1 MNIGVEMNLLEA
13 VRVAKTKDCYALI
26 VKLRALE
33 ASASRGEKKL
43 LQSIEA
49 ELLLNGGCECCID
62 NKKGVTA

>member
-13 VRVAKTKDCYALI
+13 VRVAKTKDCYSLI

-43 LQSIEA
+43 IQSIQA
-49 ELLLNGGCECCID
+49 ELLLNGGCECCIED
-62 NKKGVTA
+62 KKGVTA

>member
-1 MNIGVEMNLLEA
+1 MNIRVEMNLLEA
-13 VRVAKTKDCYALI
+13 VRTAKTKDCYSLV
-26 VKLRALE
+26 VKLRALK

-62 NKKGVTA
+62 NKKVVRT

>member
-13 VRVAKTKDCYALI
+13 VRTAKTKDCYALI

-33 ASASRGEKKL
+33 ASATRGEKKL
-43 LQSIEA
+43 LVMIES

-62 NKKGVTA
+62 NKKVVRT

>member
-1 MNIGVEMNLLEA
+1 MNIRVEIDLLEA
-13 VRVAKTKDCYALI
+13 VRTAKTKDCYSLI

-49 ELLLNGGCECCID
+49 ELLPNGGCECCID